1 MRKRALLTLFRGAFL
16 FSLMGKSGRGN
27 AGAYVTRQAS
37 VRRPRPLCAAE
48 KARRYM
54 SILEIQKLTL
64 TVRESGRTLLRDF
77 SLTLSPGDRA
87 AVIGEEGNGKST
99 LLRAIAAPET
109 LESYCDVQGVVRRA
123 GVRIGFLEQEL
134 PGTLRSQSVA
144 AFFEG
149 TAIYQ
154 NLPPRIWE
162 LDFDPAL
169 FESEQPMGSLSG
181 GEKVKMRLLRLL
193 ATQPDVLLLDEP
205 TNDLDIEALEWLEAF
220 LNAAEVPVL
229 YVSHDETLIERTANL
244 IVHLEQVQKK
254 TVPRYTV
261 ERTRYAD
268 YVSRRLAGLEKQEQV
283 ARKQRADYHRKMERY
298 QQIYNRVEH
307 EQNIISRQD
316 PGGGRLLKKK
326 MKAVQAMGRR
336 FEREKEDFLDI
347 PDTEDAIDFFFPES
361 VRLPR
366 GKRVVEA
373 YLPRLEAGGRLLA
386 QDIRLNV
393 CGGEHV
399 AIIGKNG
406 RGKTTLLRQLW
417 EQLQERQ
424 DLLAGWMPQ
433 NYEEEL
439 EPGQTPIGLLAPSG
453 KKEDVTRAFTGLGS
467 LKFTREEMRQPIGT
481 LSGGQK
487 AKLLLLRLLLTG
499 RNVLLLDEPTRNL
512 SPLSNPVIRRSLAA
526 YGGTILSVTHDRK
539 FIREV
544 CTTVYELTENG
555 LIPRDPR
562 SFGDGG
568 DSPIL

>member
-1 MRKRALLTLFRGAFL
+1 
-16 FSLMGKSGRGN
+16 
-27 AGAYVTRQAS
+27 
-37 VRRPRPLCAAE
+37 
-48 KARRYM
+48 M
-54 SILEIQKLTL
+54 SNLEIQHLTL
-64 TVRESGRTLLRDF
+64 TLRESGRVLLKDF
-77 SLTLSPGDRA
+77 SLTLFPGDRA
-87 AVIGEEGNGKST
+87 VIIGEEGNGKST
-99 LLRAIAAPET
+99 LLRAIAAPES
-109 LESYCDVQGVVRRA
+109 LDGYCEMTGSIRREEL
-123 GVRIGFLEQEL
+123 RIGYLEQEL
-134 PGTLRSQSVA
+134 PSDLYAQSAASFFAGTD
-144 AFFEG
+144 
-149 TAIYQ
+149 IYQ
-154 NLPPRIWE
+154 ALTPRLWE

-169 FESEQPMGSLSG
+169 LESGQAMGSLSG
-181 GEKVKMRLLRLL
+181 GEKVKLRLLRLL
-193 ATQPDVLLLDEP
+193 AAQPDVLLLDEP
-205 TNDLDIEALEWLEAF
+205 TNDLDMEALEWLEAF
-220 LNAAEVPVL
+220 LNALEVPVL

-244 IVHLEQVQKK
+244 IVHLEQVRKK
-254 TVPRYTV
+254 TVPRHTV
-261 ERTRYAD
+261 ERSGYGE
-268 YVSRRLAGLEKQEQV
+268 YVRRRLAGLEKQEQV

-307 EQNIISRQD
+307 EQNVISRQD

-568 DSPIL
+568 DSPVL